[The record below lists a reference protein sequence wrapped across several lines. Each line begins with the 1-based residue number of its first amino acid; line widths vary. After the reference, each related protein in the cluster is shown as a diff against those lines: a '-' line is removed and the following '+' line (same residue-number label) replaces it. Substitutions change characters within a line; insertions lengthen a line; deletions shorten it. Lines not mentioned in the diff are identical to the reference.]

1 MHLNQDIWRFVKGQ
15 QSMDVRVNGPLV
27 CNDVTTLV
35 QATIN
40 GTGIARIP
48 YDIARHVID
57 NCQLIPI
64 LQDYT
69 HASSQLWAVYLS
81 RSYQQPVVRA
91 FIDFVA
97 ERWQHDIL
105 PPIES

>member
-1 MHLNQDIWRFVKGQ
+1 ME
-15 QSMDVRVNGPLV
+15 VRVNGPLV

-57 NCQLIPI
+57 NRQLIPI